1 MGRHVAAL
9 PVSHQPTVARDSL
22 PGHTSPVNAVRLPRP
37 WRLDRAAYRQ
47 LGEAGRF
54 QGKRVQLI
62 DGVVIEM
69 SPMGSP
75 HAEMIISLTRL
86 LIRQAPEELRVRV
99 QLPLAIGAD
108 SEPEP
113 DLAVVR
119 ATPRGSEHPSTA
131 LLVIEVADS
140 SLALDLGA
148 KAELYARAKV
158 PEYWVIDLKKSE
170 VVVHR
175 TPRAARYT
183 SARRVG
189 QQHVLRS
196 VAVPGV
202 TLQLAAQL
210 QD

>member
-1 MGRHVAAL
+1 MDAA
-9 PVSHQPTVARDSL
+9 
-22 PGHTSPVNAVRLPRP
+22 RLPQP

-54 QGKRVQLI
+54 EGKRVQLI
-62 DGVVIEM
+62 NGVVIEM

-86 LIRQAPEELRVRV
+86 LIRQAPESLRVRV
-99 QLPLAIGAD
+99 QLPLAIGAV

-113 DLAVVR
+113 DLAVVEP
-119 ATPRGSEHPSTA
+119 TPRGSDHPSTA
-131 LLVIEVADS
+131 LQVIEVADS
-140 SLALDLGA
+140 SLALDLED

-175 TPRAARYT
+175 TPRAARYA
-183 SARRVG
+183 SVRRVG

-196 VAVPGV
+196 ATVPGV
-202 TLQLAAQL
+202 ALQLAAQL
-210 QD
+210 RD